1 MPSTKLIGL
10 VLLVL
15 GAGLGY
21 WGYEMSGSVS
31 SQFSEALSGS
41 ASDGV
46 MMRYIGGAA
55 CAAVGAWLFFKG

>member
-1 MPSTKLIGL
+1 MPNMKIIGL
-10 VLLVL
+10 VLLVA

-31 SQFSEALSGS
+31 SQFSEAFSGS
-41 ASDGV
+41 ASDDV
-46 MMRYIGGAA
+46 MIRYIAGAV